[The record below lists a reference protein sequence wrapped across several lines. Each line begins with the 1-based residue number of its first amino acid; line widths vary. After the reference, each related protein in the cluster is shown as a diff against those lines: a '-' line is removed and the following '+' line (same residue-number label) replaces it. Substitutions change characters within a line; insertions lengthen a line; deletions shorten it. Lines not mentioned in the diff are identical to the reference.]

1 MATSLMDQMLILY
14 SLPGCYDVTLF
25 VEENGCS
32 SSMTINEY
40 ICVQGDPLA
49 QFTFN
54 PEIFT
59 DVNEL
64 VTFTNNSQGAVDY
77 IWNFGDGT
85 ISNAT
90 NPTSFEETKRGN
102 NYPNHRE
109 FGCIDSV
116 SHVIPFDE
124 QEFLRTQYL
133 YS

>member
-1 MATSLMDQMLILY
+1 
-14 SLPGCYDVTLF
+14 
-25 VEENGCS
+25 
-32 SSMTINEY
+32 MTINEY

-85 ISNAT
+85 TSNIT
-90 NPTSFEETKRGN
+90 NPTHLFEETEEGAIIILTAIS
-102 NYPNHRE
+102 E

-124 QEFLRTQYL
+124 QEIFLRTQYL